1 MKMTPLPAKRLIP
14 LLIVTSFA
22 MLGLRG
28 YDFWQGWTDPDHY
41 GWGNPALAEEH
52 PPAAAPPAE
61 AAHPAAAAPPAAAP
75 APHAPSPAEA
85 AAPVPE
91 AAASKPMQTEFT
103 PDEVHVL
110 QNLAQRREELDK
122 RALEMNQHEALLT
135 AAEQRIDGKIKE
147 LETLRGELQGLLQ
160 QVDGQEEERIASLV
174 KIYETMKPREAAAI
188 LEGLEMSVALVVL
201 ERMREAKSA
210 PILAAMDPQKAS
222 KIITRSGIQG
232 VRPRG
237 SMFNASAATRL
248 TARNTGLA
256 GISSNWPRGMII
268 CAPSLSCPFCRTFLS
283 AQVRTESRRGA
294 SR

>member
-1 MKMTPLPAKRLIP
+1 MKMTPLPARRLIP

-52 PPAAAPPAE
+52 PPAAAHPAPATPPATP
-61 AAHPAAAAPPAAAP
+61 PAATPPAAAP
-75 APHAPSPAEA
+75 AVHAPSAAES

-91 AAASKPMQTEFT
+91 AAASKPIQTEFT

-110 QNLAQRREELDK
+110 QTLAQRREELDK

-147 LETLRGELQGLLQ
+147 LETLRGELQKLLQ
-160 QVDGQEEERIASLV
+160 QVDGQEEERITSLV

-222 KIITRSGIQG
+222 KITVEMSRSRQLPKI
-232 VRPRG
+232 P
-237 SMFNASAATRL
+237 
-248 TARNTGLA
+248 
-256 GISSNWPRGMII
+256 
-268 CAPSLSCPFCRTFLS
+268 
-283 AQVRTESRRGA
+283 E
-294 SR
+294 

>member
-1 MKMTPLPAKRLIP
+1 MKMAPLPAKRLIP

-41 GWGNPALAEEH
+41 GWGNPALAEDH
-52 PPAAAPPAE
+52 PSAAPPAE
-61 AAHPAAAAPPAAAP
+61 AAHPAAATPPATTPPAAAP
-75 APHAPSPAEA
+75 APHASPAEA
-85 AAPVPE
+85 AVPE
-91 AAASKPMQTEFT
+91 AAATPDSKPMQTEFT

-147 LETLRGELQGLLQ
+147 LENLRGELQGLLH
-160 QVDGQEEERIASLV
+160 QVDGQEEERISSLV

-222 KIITRSGIQG
+222 KITVEMSRSHQLPEI
-232 VRPRG
+232 PK
-237 SMFNASAATRL
+237 
-248 TARNTGLA
+248 
-256 GISSNWPRGMII
+256 
-268 CAPSLSCPFCRTFLS
+268 
-283 AQVRTESRRGA
+283 
-294 SR
+294 

>member
-28 YDFWQGWTDPDHY
+28 YDFWQGWTDSDHY
-41 GWGNPALAEEH
+41 GWGKPALAEEH
-52 PPAAAPPAE
+52 PPAAASHAE
-61 AAHPAAAAPPAAAP
+61 AAHPAPATPPFAAP
-75 APHAPSPAEA
+75 APHASPAEA
-85 AAPVPE
+85 AVPE
-91 AAASKPMQTEFT
+91 AAATPDSKPMQTEFT

-147 LETLRGELQGLLQ
+147 LENLRSELQKLLQ
-160 QVDGQEEERIASLV
+160 QVDGQEEERISSLV

-222 KIITRSGIQG
+222 KITVEMSRSHQLPKI
-232 VRPRG
+232 P
-237 SMFNASAATRL
+237 
-248 TARNTGLA
+248 
-256 GISSNWPRGMII
+256 
-268 CAPSLSCPFCRTFLS
+268 
-283 AQVRTESRRGA
+283 E
-294 SR
+294 

>member
-1 MKMTPLPAKRLIP
+1 M
-14 LLIVTSFA
+14 
-22 MLGLRG
+22 
-28 YDFWQGWTDPDHY
+28 
-41 GWGNPALAEEH
+41 
-52 PPAAAPPAE
+52 
-61 AAHPAAAAPPAAAP
+61 
-75 APHAPSPAEA
+75 
-85 AAPVPE
+85 PE
-91 AAASKPMQTEFT
+91 AAASKPMQTDFT

-222 KIITRSGIQG
+222 KITVEMSRSHQLPKI
-232 VRPRG
+232 P
-237 SMFNASAATRL
+237 
-248 TARNTGLA
+248 
-256 GISSNWPRGMII
+256 
-268 CAPSLSCPFCRTFLS
+268 
-283 AQVRTESRRGA
+283 E
-294 SR
+294 